1 VPDFGALDSLML
13 QLHSEFVQIYY
24 LMLPVAF
31 VLAIALNWFR
41 FPGGGPDFLDTLRR
55 TIISTL
61 LLAALPEISQAILFV
76 ADGIAERIDQARGLD
91 AFMRLAQ
98 ERSEGTTKTNS
109 ILLSVPN
116 LILNTLAFASYLLL
130 YIARYLTIAMYH
142 FYWLFYMVT
151 SPLLLILNLFPAT
164 SQVTGNLFRSLI
176 EISCWKIAWSILGAM
191 LIATGFGEKYQS
203 IDNYITL
210 FVMNV
215 VIAYSM
221 LKTPSLVKSLASSGA
236 QGMAGE
242 IGSAAGT
249 MIAATMPAK
258 GALAAKKGWRGAKLA
273 HGKIQNYRE
282 NQRQLQAERRKRLQM

>member
-1 VPDFGALDSLML
+1 MPDFGALDSLML
-13 QLHSEFVQIYY
+13 QLHAEFVRIYY
-24 LMLPVAF
+24 LMLPIAF
-31 VLAIALNWFR
+31 ALAVALNWFR

-55 TIISTL
+55 TVISTL

-91 AFMRLAQ
+91 TFMQLAR
-98 ERSEGTTKTNS
+98 ERSRGETKLSGILLAGPNMLLS
-109 ILLSVPN
+109 IL
-116 LILNTLAFASYLLL
+116 AYASYLLL
-130 YIARYLTIAMYH
+130 YVARYLTIAMYH

-151 SPLLLILNLFPAT
+151 SPLLLLLNLFPAT
-164 SQVTGNLFRSLI
+164 SQVTANLFRSLI

-221 LKTPSLVKSLASSGA
+221 LKTPALVKSLASSGA
-236 QGMAGE
+236 QGMAGD
-242 IGSAAGT
+242 IGAAAGT
-249 MIAATMPAK
+249 MIAVTMPAK
-258 GALAAKKGWRGAKLA
+258 GAMAAKKGWQGAKAA
-273 HGKIQNYRE
+273 HGKVQNFRE
-282 NQRQLQAERRKRLQM
+282 NRRKIENQKYQHVR

>member
-1 VPDFGALDSLML
+1 MPDFGALDSLML
-13 QLHSEFVQIYY
+13 QLHAEFVRIYY
-24 LMLPVAF
+24 LMLPIAF
-31 VLAIALNWFR
+31 ALAVALNWFR
-41 FPGGGPDFLDTLRR
+41 FPAGGPDFLDTLRR

-91 AFMRLAQ
+91 AFMRLAS
-98 ERSEGTTKTNS
+98 ERSQGTTKMNS
-109 ILLSVPN
+109 ILLSAPN
-116 LILNTLAFASYLLL
+116 FILNILSYASYLLL

-151 SPLLLILNLFPAT
+151 SPLLLLLNLFPST
-164 SQVTGNLFRSLI
+164 SQVTRNLFRSLI
-176 EISCWKIAWSILGAM
+176 EISSWKIAWSILGAM

-221 LKTPSLVKSLASSGA
+221 LKTPALVSSLASGGA
-236 QGMAGE
+236 HAMAGE
-242 IGSAAGT
+242 IGAAAGT
-249 MIAATMPAK
+249 MIAVTMPTKA
-258 GALAAKKGWRGAKLA
+258 AFAAKKGWQGAKAA
-273 HGKIQNYRE
+273 HSKIQNYRE
-282 NQRQLQAERRKRLQM
+282 SKQRIRDQHVR